1 VDNLCITYVTKNTKI
16 NLRHARKTGQNV
28 RPPCYNGGITK
39 RKDNKMSL
47 ELTELLR
54 KCQVCNWAGDSWDW
68 FCKVDKSH
76 ETREMWQYLDR
87 ESMTYSYS
95 ETMM

>member
-1 VDNLCITYVTKNTKI
+1 
-16 NLRHARKTGQNV
+16 
-28 RPPCYNGGITK
+28 
-39 RKDNKMSL
+39 MSL

-54 KCQVCNWAGDSWDW
+54 KCQACNWAGDSWDIY
-68 FCKVDKSH
+68 CKVDKSH

-87 ESMTYSYS
+87 KSMTYTYS